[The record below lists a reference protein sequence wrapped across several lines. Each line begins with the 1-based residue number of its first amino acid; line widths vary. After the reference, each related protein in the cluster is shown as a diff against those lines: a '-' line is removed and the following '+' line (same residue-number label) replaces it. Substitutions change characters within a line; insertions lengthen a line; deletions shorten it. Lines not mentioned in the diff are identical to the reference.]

1 MKSRQFFIGLA
12 SVFLG
17 VVLYL
22 SFQPVS
28 EIKLKEHSIANIKQ
42 SSDKDGGRLLTSGG
56 VQQKEVFDLTSVLA
70 ISSEY
75 QSTRDLHSLFT
86 KYRLSNNP
94 TEKFF
99 AWKAIDFC
107 SRYLLSTN
115 RDIFVSQP
123 EPLPGL
129 TQEQDAMNQRL
140 FGKCAGF
147 KEFTPTQ
154 YRAQLK
160 QVQESAING
169 GSNSIAAVQANE
181 LFITH
186 KNEEDAVKLAK
197 QVLQSKEPDAI
208 MALVDSM
215 QVYWDAK
222 KINQQNSGKPPEADT
237 SAVALRLAACDLG
250 RDCSK
255 DALDMQVMC
264 VYAGSCEDSLESR
277 TMKLLTP
284 AEADD
289 VRQKMKIYLAAIK
302 QGDLKIFGL

>member
-1 MKSRQFFIGLA
+1 MRLKHFVIASGLFFFGLT
-12 SVFLG
+12 VFL
-17 VVLYL
+17 L
-22 SFQPVS
+22 FRPRS
-28 EIKLKEHSIANIKQ
+28 EINLNLTINDSIKQ
-42 SSDKDGGRLLTSGG
+42 SPNKIARGLLNEQAVPSDRIL
-56 VQQKEVFDLTSVLA
+56 DLTSVLA
-70 ISSEY
+70 ISNEY

-94 TEKFF
+94 SEKFF

-107 SRYLLSTN
+107 SRYLLPTN

-123 EPLPGL
+123 ESLPGL

-147 KEFTPTQ
+147 KEFTPAQ

-160 QVQESAING
+160 QIQESAING
-169 GSNSIAAVQANE
+169 GSNSIAAIKANE
-181 LFITH
+181 LFMAH
-186 KNEEDAVKLAK
+186 KNEEDAAKLAK

-208 MALVDSM
+208 MTLVDSM

-222 KINQQNSGKPPEADT
+222 IVAQQNSGKPPEADT
-237 SAVALRLAACDLG
+237 SAVALRLVACDLG

-255 DALDMQVMC
+255 DALDMQMMC

-277 TMKLLTP
+277 TLKLLTP